1 MPFFPDSAWGLAYL
15 AGLLLSVVATWAWP
29 SPEGRRVALLMV
41 LHWMTLRAIDVTAP
55 QSPLAWVC
63 HDMALILL
71 LALWGRCRLAYAVAA
86 VFLPVTLLDQVWLVW
101 GSTFEANAAAA
112 EAAGYLA
119 FIMMMGAAYGG
130 TGTGFRRMGRSPH
143 PVRAVSGHRSRHSV
157 SALEGGRP
165 ISGRAAL
172 PRPRLDRPHGPQ
184 KAGGRG

>member
-41 LHWMTLRAIDVTAP
+41 LHWMTLRAIDATAP
-55 QSPLAWVC
+55 QSPLTWVC

-71 LALWGRCRLAYAVAA
+71 LALWGRCRLAYAIAA

-101 GSTFEANAAAA
+101 GASSEANAAAA

-130 TGTGFRRMGRSPH
+130 TGNRSRRMGHKPALVRTVSPH
-143 PVRAVSGHRSRHSV
+143 RRLSGL

-165 ISGRAAL
+165 ISGRAAV
-172 PRPRLDRPHGPQ
+172 PRPRLARPHGPQ